1 MALIRASSEDREH
14 EIPLLVSLGAEVG
27 YNLEEQPNLAF
38 FPLLI
43 ATLEGQE
50 KVVRALLSRPGPS
63 PASKGGSY
71 RGRPSSLRR
80 RTTSLNNSLDVVKLL
95 VRARG
100 IARGSPL
107 CHSEEELRPEI
118 IL

>member
-1 MALIRASSEDREH
+1 MRYPCSC
-14 EIPLLVSLGAEVG
+14 LGAEVG

-50 KVVRALLSRPGPS
+50 KVVCALLKAGAKPS
-63 PASKGGSY
+63 QQGGQLSW
-71 RGRPSSLRR
+71 SALFAAA